1 MLSSAKAS
9 RGRMRGLDQDDLG
22 IGSIMINRLQYFG
35 VDAGLC
41 SSLLQKATALN
52 APPLPVNSAAQST
65 RLIQRILA
73 RILIAGRYP
82 FFAA

>member
-35 VDAGLC
+35 VDAGL
-41 SSLLQKATALN
+41 SSSPLQKATALS
-52 APPLPVNSAAQST
+52 APPLSANSAAQST
-65 RLIQRILA
+65 RLIQRITCSYFD
-73 RILIAGRYP
+73 RRP
-82 FFAA
+82 VPVFAE